1 MWSVMR
7 SSIAGLRLAV
17 ARRVGAAAG
26 AASRVS
32 GRGHGVAVTGRTINA
47 LAPDALAQ
55 LSAGRS
61 TLLVSGTNGK
71 TTTTAMI
78 VAALGGDVATNSSGA
93 NMDAGIVEAFA
104 RSAWSTAVMEVD
116 ELYVPVIGIAT
127 APEIFVALNLSRDQM
142 DRIHEVGT
150 VVERWSR
157 FLDASDVHV
166 IANAKDPNVVAA
178 VGLRSATWVDPGG
191 ELGEDGK
198 ACPRCAELLDHDSS
212 GWFCD
217 CGLRQPVANYVV
229 EGDEVRTAIGT
240 VRLDLALPGA
250 VNRGNA
256 AFAIAVAQRM
266 GIEAGLAKNRISEVH
281 DVSGR
286 YGTITVGGREVRTL
300 LAKNPA
306 GWASVLPMINADD
319 VVIVSINARE
329 ADGFDTSWMWEV
341 PFELLGGRTVGVH
354 GDEREGLAVRLKVAG
369 IEPVVEKDLN
379 SLARRLPGGPC
390 VALANYTAFV
400 ALRGQR

>member
-7 SSIAGLRLAV
+7 ASIAGLRLAI
-17 ARRVGAAAG
+17 AKRVGAAVG

-32 GRGHGVAVTGRTINA
+32 GRGHGVAVAGRTINV
-47 LAPDALAQ
+47 LAPAALYQ
-55 LSAGRS
+55 LSDGRS
-61 TLLVSGTNGK
+61 TILVSGTNGK
-71 TTTTAMI
+71 TTTTSMI
-78 VAALGGDVATNSSGA
+78 VAALGGAIATNRSGA
-93 NMDAGIVEAFA
+93 NMDAGIVEAYA
-104 RSAWSTAVMEVD
+104 RSACSTAVMEVD
-116 ELYVPVIGIAT
+116 ELYVPMIGMAT

-166 IANAKDPNVVAA
+166 IANAKDPNVVVA
-178 VGLRSATWVDPGG
+178 VGSRSATWVDPGG
-191 ELGEDGK
+191 QLGEDGK
-198 ACPRCAELLDHDSS
+198 ACPRCAELLDHDAS
-212 GWFCD
+212 GWFCN
-217 CGLRQPVANYVV
+217 CGLRQPVADFVV
-229 EGDEVRTAIGT
+229 NGDEVRTASET
-240 VRLDLALPGA
+240 VRLDLTLPGA

-266 GIEAGLAKNRISEVH
+266 GIEAVVARNRIAEVH
-281 DVSGR
+281 DISGR
-286 YGTITVGGREVRTL
+286 YGTIKVGGREVRTL

-341 PFELLGGRTVGVH
+341 PFEVLAGRAVGVH
-354 GDEREGLAVRLKVAG
+354 GDEREGLAVRLEAAG
-369 IEPVVEKDLN
+369 IVPVVEKDLN
-379 SLARRLPGGPC
+379 RLARRLPGGPC
-390 VALANYTAFV
+390 VVLANYTAFA

>member
-1 MWSVMR
+1 
-7 SSIAGLRLAV
+7 
-17 ARRVGAAAG
+17 
-26 AASRVS
+26 
-32 GRGHGVAVTGRTINA
+32 
-47 LAPDALAQ
+47 
-55 LSAGRS
+55 
-61 TLLVSGTNGK
+61 
-71 TTTTAMI
+71 
-78 VAALGGDVATNSSGA
+78 
-93 NMDAGIVEAFA
+93 
-104 RSAWSTAVMEVD
+104 
-116 ELYVPVIGIAT
+116 
-127 APEIFVALNLSRDQM
+127 
-142 DRIHEVGT
+142 
-150 VVERWSR
+150 
-157 FLDASDVHV
+157 
-166 IANAKDPNVVAA
+166 
-178 VGLRSATWVDPGG
+178 
-191 ELGEDGK
+191 
-198 ACPRCAELLDHDSS
+198 
-212 GWFCD
+212 
-217 CGLRQPVANYVV
+217 
-229 EGDEVRTAIGT
+229 
-240 VRLDLALPGA
+240 LDLALPGA

-266 GIEAGLAKNRISEVH
+266 GIEAGLAKNRIAEVH